1 MKIKELLDY
10 IMNNN
15 DKKLKEYKKKQI
27 LKYLMI
33 ICSLSVIVLESFA
46 LFNVISYLWGVIPF
60 VLNLIIKY
68 FYEKENNKKR

>member
-1 MKIKELLDY
+1 
-10 IMNNN
+10 MNES
-15 DKKLKEYKKKQI
+15 DKKLKEYRKKQI

-33 ICSLSVIVLESFA
+33 VCSLSVIVLESFA

>member
-1 MKIKELLDY
+1 
-10 IMNNN
+10 MNES
-15 DKKLKEYKKKQI
+15 DKKLKEYRKKQI

-33 ICSLSVIVLESFA
+33 VCSLSVIVLESFA

-68 FYEKENNKKR
+68 FYEKDNKTTIKKK

>member
-1 MKIKELLDY
+1 
-10 IMNNN
+10 MNES
-15 DKKLKEYKKKQI
+15 DKKLKEYRKKQI

-33 ICSLSVIVLESFA
+33 VCSLSVIVLESFA

-60 VLNLIIKY
+60 VFNLIIKY